1 MLTFEDEPQ
10 SPLQR
15 LTGFPLL
22 ATLSDPSDEFAKSLL
37 KLGDPQL
44 LLCKLAKDGVDVW
57 TPPTLRE
64 GPKKI
69 YIYIFNSYGHVVEFV
84 LWELIFLQIMA
95 R

>member
-69 YIYIFNSYGHVVEFV
+69 YIY
-84 LWELIFLQIMA
+84 LIVMVMLLNLFFGN
-95 R
+95 

>member
-15 LTGFPLL
+15 LTGLPLL
-22 ATLSDPSDEFAKSLL
+22 ATLSDPSEEFAKSLL

-44 LLCKLAKDGVDVW
+44 LLCKLAKDGVDAW

-64 GPKKI
+64 GPKI
-69 YIYIFNSYGHVVEFV
+69 YSKVRCGHVVRDC
-84 LWELIFLQIMA
+84 LC
-95 R
+95 